1 MPSIQEIQDAIVE
14 EFAIFEDWEEK
25 YEYIIERGL
34 DLTPLSAEEKTEERR
49 ILGCQS
55 AVWLKA
61 GYDKEAGVMYYGAD
75 SDSMIVKGLISML
88 IEIFSGQPPEAVANA
103 TLSFLERLGLNQHLS
118 STRSNGL
125 AAMVKQIKIEA
136 LRHVPAG

>member
-25 YEYIIERGL
+25 YEYIIERGM
-34 DLTPLSAEEKTEERR
+34 DLSPLAATEKTEERR

-61 GYDKEAGVMYYGAD
+61 EYAPEQGLMLYGAD

-88 IEIFSGQPPEAVANA
+88 IEIFSGQPPAAVVNA
-103 TLSFLERLGLNQHLS
+103 TLTFLDRLGLNQHLS

-136 LRHVPAG
+136 LAHVQL

>member
-34 DLTPLSAEEKTEERR
+34 DLAPLSAEDKTEDRR

-61 GYDKEAGVMYYGAD
+61 GYDPEADVMRYGAD

-88 IEIFSGQPPEAVANA
+88 IEIFSGQPPAAVANA
-103 TLSFLERLGLNQHLS
+103 TLTFLDRLGLNQHLS

-136 LRHVPAG
+136 LGHVQS